1 MIKTAIL
8 TVSDTR
14 NKDNDESGK
23 AIKEILSGSI
33 QSSVIASKKSSLNLC
48 VIPKNDATKLSS
60 PNETFEISAYD
71 IVKDDKQ
78 AIKDIL
84 IHYADTLGVD
94 VILTTGG
101 TGLSLRDVTPE
112 ATTEVVDRQVPGI
125 SEFIRMEGLQHTE
138 RSVLSRGISGIRKNS
153 LIINLPGSPKGA
165 RESLNTILKILPHAV
180 SMLKGEGHGK

>member
-8 TVSDTR
+8 TISDTR
-14 NKDNDESGK
+14 NKTNDESGK
-23 AIKEILSGSI
+23 GIMELL
-33 QSSVIASKKSSLNLC
+33 KKDFELC
-48 VIPKNDATKLSS
+48 
-60 PNETFEISAYD
+60 AYD

-101 TGLSLRDVTPE
+101 TGLSPRDVTPE
-112 ATTEVVDRQVPGI
+112 ATAEVIDRQVPGI
-125 SEFIRMEGLQHTE
+125 SEFIRIEGLQHTE
-138 RSVLSRGISGIRKNS
+138 KSMLSRGISGIRKNS

-165 RESLNTILKILPHAV
+165 RESLNTVLKILPHAV
-180 SMLKGEGHGK
+180 SMLKGEGHSK